1 MSKANKEKLQHQE
14 DGLENVEHALT
25 STEAFIEKYQKQITT
40 GVLAIIVLVG
50 AVMAYNR
57 FYMEP
62 LEQEAQAQMFVGEQ
76 YFAQDS
82 FQLALT
88 GDGSF
93 IGFEAVIDDYSSTK
107 AGNLANYYAGVANMH
122 LGKYDEAVDY
132 LSSFSAS
139 DILVAP
145 VAKGAIA
152 DCYMELDQ
160 VDKAIS
166 AYKKAASY
174 ENTFTT
180 SIYLKKLGL
189 AYEIN
194 NDYAKAIDTYSKIK
208 DGYPTT
214 AEARD
219 IDKYIARAESKK

>member
-40 GVLAIIVLVG
+40 AVLAIVVLVG
-50 AVMAYNR
+50 AIMAYNR
-57 FYMEP
+57 FYMLP
-62 LEQEAQAQMFVGEQ
+62 LEEEAQAQMFVGEQ
-76 YFAQDS
+76 YFAKDS
-82 FQLALT
+82 FQLALS

-93 IGFEAVIDDYSSTK
+93 IGFEAVIEDYSSTK
-107 AGNLANYYAGVANMH
+107 AGNLANYYAGVSKMN
-122 LGKYDEAVDY
+122 LGQYDEAIDF
-132 LSSFSAS
+132 LESFSAS

-145 VAKGAIA
+145 VAEGAIG
-152 DCYMELDQ
+152 DCYMELDK

-166 AYKKAASY
+166 AFKNAASY
-174 ENTFTT
+174 ANTFTT
-180 SIYLKKLGL
+180 SIFLKKLGL
-189 AYEIN
+189 AYEVN
-194 NDYAKAIDTYSKIK
+194 GDYANAIDTYSEIK
-208 DGYPTT
+208 DGYPTS